1 MHILL
6 YPYLVAP
13 SAGASGKIAPFEP
26 LPPPGRF
33 CCYSSFFLQ
42 FLVQF
47 SVFYLIYHTVV
58 YVCNVNASCI
68 DFYVRFIPRQ
78 RIYILSKQHWTQKV
92 IIFFLGQLQ
101 TKYLLIQWQC
111 QNVVGLA
118 GSVERAVDAAAA
130 VVVAVVAAVAVAA
143 AKDVAA
149 AEVVA
154 EAEAVVV
161 MVGHGRHGYW

>member
-1 MHILL
+1 M
-6 YPYLVAP
+6 
-13 SAGASGKIAPFEP
+13 
-26 LPPPGRF
+26 
-33 CCYSSFFLQ
+33 
-42 FLVQF
+42 QF

-130 VVVAVVAAVAVAA
+130 VAEAVVVAVVVAVAVAA

-161 MVGHGRHGYW
+161 MVDMVTGKGK